1 MKQNE
6 KPNLEAGMEE
16 DDDYDDDDGTGEEE
30 EEEITVP
37 LTVSVSLLASYLGN
51 RLHFGQLARDE

>member
-16 DDDYDDDDGTGEEE
+16 DDDYDDDDGTG